1 MYIRI
6 YIIFRIFLILQINM
20 IVLSRLQLKISDY
33 TPMHNVAEWALFFL
47 VIFCDVLVI
56 PNFCFFFFK

>member
-47 VIFCDVLVI
+47 VIFCDV
-56 PNFCFFFFK
+56 

>member
-6 YIIFRIFLILQINM
+6 YIIFRIFLKLQINM

-33 TPMHNVAEWALFFL
+33 TPMHNVAEWALYFW
-47 VIFCDVLVI
+47 
-56 PNFCFFFFK
+56 